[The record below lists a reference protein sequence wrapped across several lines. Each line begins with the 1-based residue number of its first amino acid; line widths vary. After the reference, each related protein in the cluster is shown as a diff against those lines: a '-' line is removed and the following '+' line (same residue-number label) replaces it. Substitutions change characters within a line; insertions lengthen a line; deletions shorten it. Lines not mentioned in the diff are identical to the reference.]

1 MYFGDNS
8 DTNIASDEEVD
19 VNEHLLQKLLQ
30 MSSPNHD
37 LLILFSSN
45 FLYLLYNRIIWDVDT
60 YEFHFDTLLEMMLGM

>member
-30 MSSPNHD
+30 MSSLNYD

-45 FLYLLYNRIIWDVDT
+45 FLYLL
-60 YEFHFDTLLEMMLGM
+60 